1 MIRSL
6 LIRSLLTVLSAVC
19 LLYANA
25 ASADQWPQFRGSNSD
40 GVAGSPIPIRWNQ
53 AQNVRWK
60 INVEGEGWSCPIVWD
75 DLVFVTTAVNQD
87 QASAPAPYEGGGGQ
101 QRADLQQQTYHWD
114 LLCLDAA
121 TGRQRWRKT
130 AHKGSPGFPRHSSNT
145 YATETPLTDGER
157 VYAYFGMVGLFC
169 FDLDGNPLWQKDFGV
184 QKMRA
189 GWGTSSSPVLFEGR
203 LFVQVDNE
211 DQSFLVALDA
221 VTGTELWRTDR
232 GESSQYSSPIIWQ
245 NSQRNEL
252 IVGGMVYRS
261 YEPATGKLLW
271 QLDMLKGRSSAT
283 PIATSERLY
292 VGTELRNRG
301 GDDDGGGYLF
311 SIRPGGSG
319 DISLPADQDSSDVI
333 EWRTERCGIQMS
345 SPVLCQGH
353 LYLPERRSGILH
365 CIDATTGKAVFQQ
378 RLPRSKPIWAST
390 WTDGRLVF
398 CLDEAGTTHVLQG
411 GPELVVVEQNQL
423 DEQTWSSPAV
433 AGGAIYLRTA
443 GHLYCIAE

>member
-1 MIRSL
+1 MI
-6 LIRSLLTVLSAVC
+6 
-19 LLYANA
+19 
-25 ASADQWPQFRGSNSD
+25 
-40 GVAGSPIPIRWNQ
+40 
-53 AQNVRWK
+53 
-60 INVEGEGWSCPIVWD
+60 
-75 DLVFVTTAVNQD
+75 
-87 QASAPAPYEGGGGQ
+87 
-101 QRADLQQQTYHWD
+101 
-114 LLCLDAA
+114 
-121 TGRQRWRKT
+121 
-130 AHKGSPGFPRHSSNT
+130 
-145 YATETPLTDGER
+145 
-157 VYAYFGMVGLFC
+157 
-169 FDLDGNPLWQKDFGV
+169 
-184 QKMRA
+184 
-189 GWGTSSSPVLFEGR
+189 
-203 LFVQVDNE
+203 
-211 DQSFLVALDA
+211 
-221 VTGTELWRTDR
+221 
-232 GESSQYSSPIIWQ
+232 
-245 NSQRNEL
+245 
-252 IVGGMVYRS
+252 YRS

-301 GDDDGGGYLF
+301 GEDDGGGYLF

-319 DISLPADQDSSDVI
+319 DISLPADQDSSDAI

-365 CIDATTGKAVFQQ
+365 CIDVTTGKAVFQQ
-378 RLPRSKPIWAST
+378 RVPRSKPIWAST